1 MMKQRDRFLTLVIF
15 FAGLI
20 GFNASAQEA
29 IQIPIEILSLSSDQ
43 RLSTTV
49 LVADKA
55 KRKLSVF
62 DRASLDAFQVKQQFD
77 IDIGK
82 NDGPKIKRDDQK
94 TPEGIYLLETK
105 KTPPEIPFDKYGT
118 MAFTTN
124 YPNFFDKFENKTG
137 DGIWLHSVP
146 DTVPLT
152 RGSRGCVILRNDAIK
167 NVESF
172 ISLGKTF
179 LIINDQINW
188 ASSKSDYQKEKDFAI
203 NWLDSWKGL
212 WQSQDLDKYI
222 ENYAD
227 DFSVQNFN
235 KQSWLEHK
243 KNLKARYKYVKINLS
258 SPQIFH
264 IKNQYL
270 FQFVQEYES
279 DGHKDIG
286 IKNLYV
292 LKDGDKLKIHREEW
306 FELRQPKPA
315 SEN

>member
-1 MMKQRDRFLTLVIF
+1 MNKHLDFTFFF
-15 FAGLI
+15 FALL
-20 GFNASAQEA
+20 FTATLSAQE
-29 IQIPIEILSLSSDQ
+29 IQLPLQVLALSADQ

-49 LVADKA
+49 LIADKT

-62 DRASLDAFQVKQQFD
+62 DKASIDANQFKQQFD

-82 NDGPKIKRDDQK
+82 NDGPKIKRNDK
-94 TPEGIYLLETK
+94 RTPEGIYLLETK
-105 KTPPEIPFDKYGT
+105 KMPPEIPFEKYGA

-152 RGSRGCVILRNDAIK
+152 RGSLGCVVLRNDALK
-167 NVESF
+167 NVEQF

-179 LIINDQINW
+179 LLIDDQIKW
-188 ASSKSDYQKEKDFAI
+188 MTKEDHFKEKDLAI
-203 NWLDSWKGL
+203 NWLNQWKAL
-212 WQSQDLDKYI
+212 WEAQNLDKYI
-222 ENYAD
+222 ENYSD
-227 DFSVQNFN
+227 EFSAPLFN
-235 KQSWLEHK
+235 KKTWLKHK
-243 KNLKARYKYVKINLS
+243 QDLKQRYKFVKIILS
-258 SPQIFH
+258 SPHIFH
-264 IKNQYL
+264 LKNQYL

-306 FELRQPKPA
+306 FELK
-315 SEN
+315 

>member
-1 MMKQRDRFLTLVIF
+1 MMKQSNGLLILVISLFGFSAAAEEF
-15 FAGLI
+15 FQL
-20 GFNASAQEA
+20 
-29 IQIPIEILSLSSDQ
+29 PIEVLSLSSDQ

-49 LVADKA
+49 LLADKT
-55 KRKLSVF
+55 KRNLSVF
-62 DRASLDAFQVKQQFD
+62 DLASLEARQVKQQFD

-82 NDGPKIKRDDQK
+82 NDGPKVKRDDQK

-105 KTPPEIPFDKYGT
+105 KTPPEIPFDKYGS

-146 DTVPLT
+146 DTIPLT
-152 RGSRGCVILRNDAIK
+152 RGSRGCVVLRNDAIK
-167 NVESF
+167 NVEPF

-188 ASSKSDYQKEKDFAI
+188 TTSKEEYQKEKDIAL
-203 NWLDSWKGL
+203 NWLENWKHL
-212 WQSQDLDKYI
+212 WQTQNLDRYI
-222 ENYAD
+222 EHYSD
-227 DFSVQNFN
+227 DFSVQHFN
-235 KQSWLEHK
+235 KQSWLKHK
-243 KNLKARYKYVKINLS
+243 KDLKARYKYVKINIS

-264 IKNQYL
+264 LKNQYL

-286 IKNLYV
+286 IKSLYV
-292 LKDGDKLKIHREEW
+292 LESGNQLKIHREEW
-306 FELRQPKPA
+306 VELKQEHPPVSK
-315 SEN
+315 N

>member
-1 MMKQRDRFLTLVIF
+1 MMQQRDRFLILMTVF
-15 FAGLI
+15 FCFSAYAEES
-20 GFNASAQEA
+20 FNL
-29 IQIPIEILSLSSDQ
+29 PIEILSLSSDQ

-49 LVADKA
+49 LIADKT

-62 DRASLDAFQVKQQFD
+62 DKPSLDANKFKEQFD

-105 KTPPEIPFDKYGT
+105 KNPPEIPFDKYGS

-152 RGSRGCVILRNDAIK
+152 RGSRGCVVLRNEALK
-167 NVESF
+167 NVEKF

-188 ASSKSDYQKEKDFAI
+188 TSSKEEYKREKEFALTWMESWKTLWQTQNLDQYIEHYSDDFAAQGYTKAT
-203 NWLDSWKGL
+203 WLKHK
-212 WQSQDLDKYI
+212 QD
-222 ENYAD
+222 
-227 DFSVQNFN
+227 
-235 KQSWLEHK
+235 
-243 KNLKARYKYVKINLS
+243 LKARYKYVKIFLS
-258 SPQIFH
+258 SPQVFH
-264 IKNQYL
+264 LKNQYL

-306 FELRQPKPA
+306 VPLKQQPQPA

>member
-1 MMKQRDRFLTLVIF
+1 MLKHRDGFLTLIVLF
-15 FAGLI
+15 LSLT
-20 GFNASAQEA
+20 ASAEEA
-29 IQIPIEILSLSSDQ
+29 FQLPTEVLSLSSDQ

-49 LVADKA
+49 LLADKS
-55 KRKLSVF
+55 KRRLSVF
-62 DRASLDAFQVKQQFD
+62 DRASLEANQVKQQFD

-82 NDGPKIKRDDQK
+82 NDGPKVKRDDQK

-105 KTPPEIPFDKYGT
+105 KAPPEIPFEKYGT

-152 RGSRGCVILRNDAIK
+152 RGSRGCVVLRNDAIK
-167 NVESF
+167 NVEPF

-188 ASSKSDYQKEKDFAI
+188 TTSKEDYQKEKDLAM
-203 NWLDSWKGL
+203 NWLENWKKL
-212 WQSQDLDKYI
+212 WQTQELDQYI
-222 ENYAD
+222 ENYSD
-227 DFSVQNFN
+227 DFAVQKFT
-235 KQSWLEHK
+235 KESWLKHK
-243 KNLKARYKYVKINLS
+243 KDLKARYKYVKINLS
-258 SPQIFH
+258 SPQVFH
-264 IKNQYL
+264 LKNQYL

-286 IKNLYV
+286 VKNLYV
-292 LKDGDKLKIHREEW
+292 LKEGDKLKIHREEW
-306 FELRQPKPA
+306 VELGEHQPA
-315 SEN
+315 SQD

>member
-1 MMKQRDRFLTLVIF
+1 MNKHLDFTFFFIALLFTATL
-15 FAGLI
+15 
-20 GFNASAQEA
+20 SAQE
-29 IQIPIEILSLSSDQ
+29 IQLPLEVLALSADQ

-49 LVADKA
+49 LIADKT

-62 DRASLDAFQVKQQFD
+62 DKASIDANQFKQQFD

-82 NDGPKIKRDDQK
+82 NDGPKIKRNDK
-94 TPEGIYLLETK
+94 RTPEGIYLLETK
-105 KTPPEIPFDKYGT
+105 KTPPEIPFEKYGA

-152 RGSRGCVILRNDAIK
+152 RGSLGCVVLRNEALK
-167 NVESF
+167 NVEQF

-179 LIINDQINW
+179 LLIDDQIKW
-188 ASSKSDYQKEKDFAI
+188 MTKEDHQIEKDLAI
-203 NWLDSWKGL
+203 NWLNQWKAL
-212 WQSQDLDKYI
+212 WEAQNLDKYI
-222 ENYAD
+222 ENYSD
-227 DFSVQNFN
+227 EFSAPLFN
-235 KQSWLEHK
+235 KKTWLKHK
-243 KNLKARYKYVKINLS
+243 QDLKQRYKFVKIILS
-258 SPQIFH
+258 SPHIFH
-264 IKNQYL
+264 LKNQYL

-306 FELRQPKPA
+306 FELK
-315 SEN
+315 